1 VPFFDNLNA
10 APVLLDGPSIVDGAR
25 VTHLRYLVRR
35 P

>member
-1 VPFFDNLNA
+1 
-10 APVLLDGPSIVDGAR
+10 VLLDGPDIIEGTR